1 MGWRSDV
8 DKSLNAQ
15 VGDADS
21 GAMPTTKT
29 MAQWLTSHARTVLWA
44 AFAMT
49 LALSI
54 PMIFMAPTETASQ
67 SPSNAVT
74 NAQDTI
80 SDSFAPPVH
89 EVPLILEATEG
100 NILDPDVLRSLFRQ
114 TTELRSDSKTGPFL
128 RSRYS
133 PELATEI
140 NGVHTIAD
148 AINQSLL
155 STSSVGLLAAQDSAI
170 QETATALID
179 QAGPFAWGLSQHAS
193 QDNAGHWTSAAL
205 VLFVEADNEALGG
218 GTAIVAIGAEDLTKE
233 HYSRDV
239 LRVLTAD
246 QEDFNAWTIATDV
259 NLTSI
264 EQGTRAGPFI
274 GMTVFVVL
282 VILLLAFRSYWLT
295 AISGLTLGALM
306 IWLQGLSNLVGLE
319 NDQLLAT
326 IVPISMISFGI
337 DSAFHVYGRYREEG
351 SPSVN
356 PRRAF
361 TMGTAAIL
369 SPVALALSSDSA
381 AFLSNLSSP
390 IESVQQ
396 FGIASAMAAT
406 SAFLLLG
413 IVTPLAVSEIDEL
426 LPSTGLGNKKK
437 DLLVGAAA
445 AGGATLPVMILIFVS
460 PSAGLGL
467 LLAYGAIAVLLP
479 LYRASRK
486 QPDNVADQQRQSAP
500 ADLPFATSVERVAT
514 TLAQKPRL
522 TLAGAFVFTAFMLSF
537 AVRVGPSF
545 KVTDYF
551 SPDVDFVVGLDK
563 INEHLGPQG
572 GERAALLIETD
583 LADPQTLQ
591 TTADFVAELRASST
605 GLLAHDA
612 NGLVLNAGVIDL
624 VHDAMLVGNS
634 VPGVE
639 PTWQSDNDSNQLPDS
654 RQDFQDLVDAVSANG
669 LLDETGNTLWTPET
683 VSTVLA
689 SNDTTGLMTQF
700 IVEIPDTRS
709 QEAIDSVRAFVEPL
723 TESLAADL
731 AASSPGSA
739 VTFTGSPV
747 FRDEQLGA
755 IIQSLVLSLPIAIV
769 ICLILAAAFT
779 RSLRLGFLSI
789 VPLLLVVT
797 WLYGFMELAG
807 FGVNVVTATI
817 GAISIGVGIDFATHM
832 TMRLQEEY
840 QQHETPEAAL
850 RAALGGTGTALTG
863 SAMTSIAGFGILAF
877 APMPMFAT
885 YGLLTAMMIFFALV
899 AAVGVLPSLLVEFGG
914 LTITTPGPALVE
926 TSVAAIAPVEH
937 ETAAAGETST
947 AQPVTPAALSV
958 PTPRPF
964 VDAALRQPR
973 TAVLRLALSPDLDP
987 GLKTRIARMALAADA
1002 PSNVSV
1008 MSEQE
1013 MLAGLRAGT
1022 IDVAIGSEIGDNTG
1036 PTPPAGS
1043 SRFTLQQEPVWLAAA
1058 VGSALPSLEALQTS
1072 TWITGPAGSTWESVT
1087 NEALASLKISPT
1099 DIREFPSSE
1108 LAAAVLTSGQSVCVF
1123 GEAMAQL
1130 VKSDGVHVW
1139 PLMGL
1144 VADRQV
1150 NLLVRRE
1157 VESDMLV
1164 RQLLAG
1170 LVPQHDGSEL
1180 SSLS

>member
-1 MGWRSDV
+1 
-8 DKSLNAQ
+8 
-15 VGDADS
+15 
-21 GAMPTTKT
+21 MPKTTT
-29 MAQWLTSHARTVLWA
+29 MAKWLTSHARTVLLA
-44 AFAMT
+44 AFALT

-74 NAQDTI
+74 KAQDTI

-89 EVPLILEATEG
+89 EVPLILEATDG
-100 NILDPDVLRSLFRQ
+100 NILDPDVLRSLFVRSA
-114 TTELRSDSKTGPFL
+114 ELRSHPDTGPFL
-128 RSRYS
+128 RTRFS
-133 PELATEI
+133 PELNTDI

-148 AINQSLL
+148 AANQSLL
-155 STSSVGLLAAQDSAI
+155 EQGGAGLLEANDSVV
-170 QETATALID
+170 QETIADLIV
-179 QAGPFAWGLSQHAS
+179 QADPLAWKLSQHTTL
-193 QDNAGHWTSAAL
+193 DNAGHWISPSM
-205 VLFVEADNEALGG
+205 VLFVEADNESLGG

-239 LRVLTAD
+239 LQVLTAD
-246 QEDFNAWTIATDV
+246 QEDFEAWTIATDV

-295 AISGLTLGALM
+295 AISGLALGALM

-351 SPSVN
+351 TPSIS

-361 TMGTAAIL
+361 TLGTAAIL

-413 IVTPLAVSEIDEL
+413 IVTPLAVSEIDEV
-426 LPSTGLGNKKK
+426 LPSTGLGDKKK
-437 DLLVGAAA
+437 DLLAGAAA
-445 AGGATLPVMILIFVS
+445 AGGATLPVMVLIFVS
-460 PSAGLGL
+460 PPAGLGL
-467 LLAYGAIAVLLP
+467 LLAYGAIAVILP

-486 QPDNVADQQRQSAP
+486 QSQEGLADLQRQTAP
-500 ADLPFATSVERVAT
+500 ADLPFAASVEKVAT

-522 TLAGAFVFTAFMLSF
+522 TLAGAFVFTAFMLNF
-537 AVRVGPSF
+537 AVQVGPSF

-563 INEHLGPQG
+563 TNEHIGPQG

-583 LADPQTLQ
+583 LADPEALQ
-591 TTADFVAELRASST
+591 TVDTFVADLRST
-605 GLLAHDA
+605 DTDLLARDA
-612 NGLVLNAGVIDL
+612 SGVLIKAGIIDL
-624 VHDAMLVGNS
+624 VHDAMKPANT

-639 PTWQSDNDSNQLPDS
+639 AIWQLDTDGNQLPDS
-654 RQDFQDLVDAVSANG
+654 RQEFEALVQAVSTSG
-669 LLDETGNTLWTPET
+669 LLDESGNALWTPET
-683 VSTVLA
+683 VSTVIA
-689 SNDTTGLMTQF
+689 VNETTGLMTQF
-700 IVEIPDTRS
+700 VIEIPDTRT

-723 TESLAADL
+723 TASLAADL
-731 AASSPGSA
+731 ATTSPGSA

-755 IIQSLVLSLPIAIV
+755 IIKSLVLSLPIAIV

-840 QQHETPEAAL
+840 RQHETPDAAL

-914 LTITTPGPALVE
+914 LKIAASELATVEPRLVKPTTVQAVAVKPAASE
-926 TSVAAIAPVEH
+926 VAAPVLQTTAPIASTGAVALPVP
-937 ETAAAGETST
+937 S
-947 AQPVTPAALSV
+947 
-958 PTPRPF
+958 PRPF
-964 VDAALRQPR
+964 LGPAVRPPESS
-973 TAVLRLALSPDLDP
+973 VLRLALSPDLDP
-987 GLKTRIARMALAADA
+987 GMKTRIARLAIAAKA
-1002 PSNVSV
+1002 PSNVGV

-1022 IDVAIGSEIGDNTG
+1022 VDVAIGSDIGGGTEFV
-1036 PTPPAGS
+1036 PPAGS
-1043 SRFTLQQEPVWLAAA
+1043 SRFALRQEPIWLAAA
-1058 VGSALPSLEALQTS
+1058 VGSALPSLDALQTA
-1072 TWITGPAGSTWESVT
+1072 TWITGPTGSTWETVT
-1087 NEALASLKISPT
+1087 NEALTSLKISPA
-1099 DIREFPSSE
+1099 DIRQFPSSE

-1130 VKSDGVHVW
+1130 VKADGVHVW

-1150 NLLVRRE
+1150 SLLVRRE
-1157 VESDMLV
+1157 VESDTLV

-1170 LVPQHDGSEL
+1170 LVDRSAPPAKQAPAMTSTPRG
-1180 SSLS
+1180 